1 MHLCFSIS
9 AHGFGHGAISTSVI
23 ECLMQDFPEVQ
34 ITVLS
39 LLPRSYLD
47 SRLSGPFTHIE
58 AGNDFGMLMDS
69 PIKID
74 VHNSRLKYQHLFDN
88 WQQAVS
94 EEVEILK
101 CIKPDCVISNISP
114 VTLDAAI
121 QLNIPCASV
130 APFNWAQI
138 YERYCL
144 NAELPDTQA
153 VYEKMLCV
161 YKNVDYNYKPL
172 PSVPLANTDEI
183 NIASINS
190 IPQDQRQDLLQSLP
204 LGTEKVAL
212 VALGG
217 LPMSLDLKNWPV
229 IPGWHWLVD
238 QPENQLR
245 ADMTQV
251 SDVNMS
257 FLQLIGSCDLI
268 LTKPGYGTYCEIAAV
283 ALYKRVRVIS
293 LERSDWPETPF
304 LNAFLVSRVPFSEV
318 HIELLQGQHLAE
330 VIEKLNVSDYPRSQ
344 LCEDGAQQLVKHLL
358 SHLQV

>member
-23 ECLMQDFPEVQ
+23 ERMMQDFPEVQ

-39 LLPRSYLD
+39 LLPKSYLD

-74 VHNSRLKYQHLFDN
+74 VENSRLKYQHLFDN
-88 WQQAVS
+88 WRQIVS
-94 EEVEILK
+94 EEIEILK
-101 CIKPDCVISNISP
+101 EIKPDCVISNISP
-114 VTLDAAI
+114 VTLDAAM

-138 YERYCL
+138 YQRYCL
-144 NAELPDTQA
+144 DAAQSDTQA
-153 VYEKMLCV
+153 VYEKMLSV
-161 YKNVDYNYKPL
+161 YKKVDYNYKPL
-172 PSVPLANTDEI
+172 PSVPLPGADEI

-190 IPQDQRQDLLQSLP
+190 APQDQRDRLLELMP
-204 LGTEKVAL
+204 PGTEKVAL
-212 VALGG
+212 AALGG

-238 QPENQLR
+238 QPEKQLR
-245 ADMTQV
+245 DDMTQV

-257 FLQLIGSCDLI
+257 FLQLLGSCDLV
-268 LTKPGYGTYCEIAAV
+268 LTKPGYGTYCEIAA
-283 ALYKRVRVIS
+283 AASQKRVRVIS
-293 LERSDWPETPF
+293 LERCDWPETPF
-304 LNAFLVSRVPFSEV
+304 LNAFLASRVPFMEV
-318 HIELLQGQHLAE
+318 HIEQLQGQYLAS
-330 VIEKLNVSDYPRSQ
+330 VIEQLNASDYPPPQ
-344 LCEDGAQQLVKHLL
+344 ACEDGSQQLVKHLL
-358 SHLQV
+358 NHLQV